1 VQSNATLWY
10 ARVAQVACVAFG
22 AYIAITSAV
31 LGVLGVYADNGWL
44 SIVYGSLGVSM
55 GVAGIAAV
63 FTKEPMRSALLGWFL
78 IGITSRSVLDGLYF
92 LWFIPFTATLL
103 VVLVATLAYKASTA
117 KTRSM
122 LAGGLLAILSSAV
135 LVVAAPHL
143 PVICPSPPA
152 RFAISYPSSSVW
164 EEAESRY
171 QLSCLEGGAA

>member
-1 VQSNATLWY
+1 MQSNATPWY
-10 ARVAQVACVAFG
+10 ARVAQVACIVFG
-22 AYIAITSAV
+22 AYIAVTSLV
-31 LGVLGVYADNGWL
+31 LGVAGVYADNGWL
-44 SIVYGSLGVSM
+44 SIMYGVLGVSM
-55 GVAGIAAV
+55 GLAGIAAM
-63 FTKEPMRSALLGWFL
+63 FTKEPLSSVLLGWFL

-103 VVLVATLAYKASTA
+103 VVLVATLAYKPSTA

-152 RFAISYPSSSVW
+152 HFAISYPSSSVW
-164 EEAESRY
+164 EDAESRY
-171 QLSCLEGGAA
+171 RLHCLEDGA